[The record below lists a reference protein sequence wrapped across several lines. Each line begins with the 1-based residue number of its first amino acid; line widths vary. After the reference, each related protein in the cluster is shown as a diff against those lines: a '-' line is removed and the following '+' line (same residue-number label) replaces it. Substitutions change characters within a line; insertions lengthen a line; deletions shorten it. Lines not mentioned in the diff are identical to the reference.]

1 MGISNLL
8 TIIFGLLS
16 LVGPISVFSKN
27 IRSRKNTFLFLM
39 SIVTGPIWA
48 ISIAL
53 FFKTENMITARISA
67 NIVYTVSVVVAVL
80 TYYFTKNFP
89 YKSSGKFLEKFLLF
103 LPALYILYTVWF
115 TDSFIIYL
123 DSTKIP
129 KFGIVYLFWVIWFVS
144 VIGSRI
150 IILIKNLK
158 QITEIERRQTA
169 YLVVG
174 LILGGVGMIPF
185 NIVLPYIGVYRY
197 IWIGPI
203 MGFVMISSI
212 SYGVST
218 LRFGNVKI
226 WVRSVLL
233 FFVYAVIPSI
243 LISYLLCYL
252 FQLRFAPWVLLL
264 LIFSNIFYYYLVGV
278 IKERLIGSEDP
289 SEILSKKIATIL
301 GLKEVCEEI
310 LSFVTLV
317 LKPKFASLLIVNN
330 QNEVSYI
337 YGSKSSNSTENFP
350 SMDVNSYGTYFKEQE
365 KMVVLQELK
374 HLQITS
380 IEEQNIWR
388 YKRFLSL
395 KEYMENALVHV
406 IIPVRLSNNYQGFLL
421 LGPKDRGDMYI
432 AGELKFLLT
441 IRNTVRVLLER
452 GLLYQ
457 EVERFNISLQQKV
470 NEQTQELQIKVREL
484 QEARRKESDMIDIMG
499 HELRTPA
506 TVVKLNVALLE
517 KYINSNPKEFKKYL
531 DRIKQAVETEI
542 SLINTLLT
550 SAKLEGDKIEVK
562 REKVDIKEEIEM
574 SVHGHIEE
582 VNSKTKL
589 VSNVPR
595 GIGYVYADRVRVAEI
610 LNNLISNAVKY
621 TKQGTII
628 VSAEASNSNIRI
640 SVKDTGV
647 GISKEDLDRIGEK
660 FFRVGHYLESDIVRP
675 GGTGLGLYITFKL
688 ARLMGGDIKVKSQV
702 NKGTTFTLTLPKYIG
717 QYIDSSQDSLDRF
730 RRLGL
735 KK

>member
-89 YKSSGKFLEKFLLF
+89 YKSSGKFIEKFLLF
-103 LPALYILYTVWF
+103 LPALYILYAVWF
-115 TDSFIIYL
+115 TDNFIIYL

-169 YLVVG
+169 YLVAG

-203 MGFVMISSI
+203 MGFVMISST

-226 WVRSVLL
+226 WVGLCYYFCVCSNS
-233 FFVYAVIPSI
+233 FI

-252 FQLRFAPWVLLL
+252 FQLRFVPWVLLL

-301 GLKEVCEEI
+301 GLKRYA
-310 LSFVTLV
+310 
-317 LKPKFASLLIVNN
+317 KRYSLC
-330 QNEVSYI
+330 
-337 YGSKSSNSTENFP
+337 
-350 SMDVNSYGTYFKEQE
+350 
-365 KMVVLQELK
+365 
-374 HLQITS
+374 
-380 IEEQNIWR
+380 
-388 YKRFLSL
+388 
-395 KEYMENALVHV
+395 
-406 IIPVRLSNNYQGFLL
+406 
-421 LGPKDRGDMYI
+421 
-432 AGELKFLLT
+432 
-441 IRNTVRVLLER
+441 
-452 GLLYQ
+452 
-457 EVERFNISLQQKV
+457 
-470 NEQTQELQIKVREL
+470 
-484 QEARRKESDMIDIMG
+484 
-499 HELRTPA
+499 
-506 TVVKLNVALLE
+506 
-517 KYINSNPKEFKKYL
+517 
-531 DRIKQAVETEI
+531 
-542 SLINTLLT
+542 
-550 SAKLEGDKIEVK
+550 
-562 REKVDIKEEIEM
+562 
-574 SVHGHIEE
+574 
-582 VNSKTKL
+582 
-589 VSNVPR
+589 
-595 GIGYVYADRVRVAEI
+595 
-610 LNNLISNAVKY
+610 
-621 TKQGTII
+621 
-628 VSAEASNSNIRI
+628 
-640 SVKDTGV
+640 DTG
-647 GISKEDLDRIGEK
+647 
-660 FFRVGHYLESDIVRP
+660 
-675 GGTGLGLYITFKL
+675 T
-688 ARLMGGDIKVKSQV
+688 
-702 NKGTTFTLTLPKYIG
+702 
-717 QYIDSSQDSLDRF
+717 
-730 RRLGL
+730 
-735 KK
+735 